1 MHRSLLI
8 ILLGLIISAGVHAK
22 MFKWVDSKGKTHYGD
37 TIPPEYA
44 NQGNEQLDKRG
55 QVVKKTDA
63 ALTPAQIKV
72 RDDSEAATKKGKEDA
87 LEGQRRD
94 KALLA
99 TYTIIQEIDSSL
111 QRNLG
116 QLDVQI
122 NSYELRIKSV
132 QGRLVKLKEQEAGF
146 IQRKKPV
153 PPDVMSGIKN
163 TEVELTQ
170 LKGNIVRLN
179 QNKDSMRGR
188 FAADKA
194 RFREL
199 KGLPPE
205 PVAAMPAPAA
215 APAVP
220 ATPQAPAQ
228 PAKPVSPSPP
238 KK

>member
-8 ILLGLIISAGVHAK
+8 ILFGLIISASVHAK

-44 NQGNEQLDKRG
+44 NQGNEQLDKRA
-55 QVVKKTDA
+55 QVIKKTDP
-63 ALTPAQIKV
+63 ALTPTQIKQ
-72 RDDSEAATKKGKEDA
+72 RDETEATTNKEKEDA

-99 TYTIIQEIDSSL
+99 TYTVVKEIDASL

-122 NSYELRIKSV
+122 QSYELRIKSV
-132 QGRLVKLKEQEAGF
+132 QGRLAKLKEQEAGF
-146 IQRKKPV
+146 VQRKKPA
-153 PPDVMSGIKN
+153 PPDVISGIKN
-163 TEVELTQ
+163 SEVELVQ
-170 LKGNIVRLN
+170 LQGNIVRLN
-179 QNKDSMRGR
+179 QNKDSMRSR

-205 PVAAMPAPAA
+205 TAPSAPAVVPAVAAPAA
-215 APAVP
+215 PVAPHA
-220 ATPQAPAQ
+220 
-228 PAKPVSPSPP
+228 PAKPTSPAAP

>member
-8 ILLGLIISAGVHAK
+8 ILFGLIISAGVHAK

-44 NQGNEQLDKRG
+44 NQGNEQLDKRA
-55 QVVKKTDA
+55 QVIKKTDA

-72 RDDSEAATKKGKEDA
+72 RDDSESAAKKDKVDA

-116 QLDVQI
+116 QLDVQT

-153 PPDVMSGIKN
+153 PPDVMNGIKN
-163 TEVELTQ
+163 TEDELTQ

-179 QNKDSMRGR
+179 QNKENMRSR
-188 FAADKA
+188 FATDTA

-205 PVAAMPAPAA
+205 TAPTAPAVVPAVAAPAA
-215 APAVP
+215 PVA
-220 ATPQAPAQ
+220 PQAPAKPTS
-228 PAKPVSPSPP
+228 PAAP

>member
-8 ILLGLIISAGVHAK
+8 ILFGLIISASVHAK

-44 NQGNEQLDKRG
+44 NQGNEQLDKRA
-55 QVVKKTDA
+55 QVIKKTDP
-63 ALTPAQIKV
+63 ALTPTQIKQ
-72 RDDSEAATKKGKEDA
+72 RDENESTTSKEKEDA

-94 KALLA
+94 RALLA
-99 TYTIIQEIDSSL
+99 TYTVVKEIDSSL

-122 NSYELRIKSV
+122 QSYELRIKSV
-132 QGRLVKLKEQEAGF
+132 QGRVTKLKEQEAGF
-146 IQRKKPV
+146 VQRKKPV
-153 PPDVMSGIKN
+153 PPDVISGIKN
-163 TEVELTQ
+163 SDDEIVQ
-170 LKGNIVRLN
+170 LQGNIVRLN
-179 QNKDSMRGR
+179 QNKDSMRSR

-205 PVAAMPAPAA
+205 TAPTAPAVVPAVAAPAA
-215 APAVP
+215 PVA
-220 ATPQAPAQ
+220 PQAPAKPTS
-228 PAKPVSPSPP
+228 PAAP

>member
-8 ILLGLIISAGVHAK
+8 ILFGLIISASVHAK
-22 MFKWVDSKGKTHYGD
+22 MFKWVDKNGKTHYGD

-55 QVVKKTDA
+55 QVVKKTDP
-63 ALTPAQIKV
+63 ALTPAQIKQ
-72 RDDSEAATKKGKEDA
+72 RDDTEASANKDKTDA

-99 TYTIIQEIDSSL
+99 TYTVPKEIDSSL
-111 QRNLG
+111 QRNLA

-122 NSYELRIKSV
+122 NSYELRTKSV
-132 QGRLVKLKEQEAGF
+132 QSRLAKLKEQEASF
-146 IQRKKPV
+146 VQRKKPV
-153 PPDVMSGIKN
+153 PPDVLSGKKN
-163 TEVELTQ
+163 TEDELVQ
-170 LKGNIVRLN
+170 LQGNIVRLN
-179 QNKDSMRGR
+179 QNKDSMRQR

-194 RFREL
+194 RFLEL

-205 PVAAMPAPAA
+205 PTAATPAPAA
-215 APAVP
+215 APAAP
-220 ATPQAPAQ
+220 TPPAPAQ
-228 PAKPVSPSPP
+228 AAKPASPIPP

>member
-8 ILLGLIISAGVHAK
+8 ILFGLIISASVHAK

-44 NQGNEQLDKRG
+44 NQGNEQLDKRA
-55 QVVKKTDA
+55 QVIKKTDA
-63 ALTPAQIKV
+63 ALTPAQIKQ
-72 RDDSEAATKKGKEDA
+72 RDDIEASAVKEKEDA

-99 TYTIIQEIDSSL
+99 TYTVVKEIDASL

-122 NSYELRIKSV
+122 QSYELRIKSV
-132 QGRLVKLKEQEAGF
+132 QARLTKLKEQEAGF
-146 IQRKKPV
+146 VQRKKPV

-163 TEVELTQ
+163 TEDELTQ

-179 QNKDSMRGR
+179 QNKDSMRTR

-194 RFREL
+194 RFLEL
-199 KGLPPE
+199 KGFPPE
-205 PVAAMPAPAA
+205 PVAATPAPAA

-228 PAKPVSPSPP
+228 PVKPVSPTPP